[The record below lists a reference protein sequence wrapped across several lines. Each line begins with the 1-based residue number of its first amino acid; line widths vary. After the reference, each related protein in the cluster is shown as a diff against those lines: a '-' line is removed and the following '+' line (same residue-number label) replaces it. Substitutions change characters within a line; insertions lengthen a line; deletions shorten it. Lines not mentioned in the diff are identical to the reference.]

1 MRSLSQRAAAPALLA
16 TVSTLALLTAAP
28 AFAQSAEP
36 VADEAAQVDD
46 IVVTGTRVQNRSRLD
61 TLAPVDVVTSEAL
74 QTRGTTEFATA
85 LAQAVPSLTF
95 QRPSAND
102 GSDSI
107 RPITLR
113 GLSPDQTLVLVN
125 GTRRHASALVNVNGV
140 VGRGSAAVDLNTIPT
155 GALDRVEVLRDGAS
169 AQYGSDAIAGV
180 VNLRLKQASS
190 GGGASVTYGQYFTTV
205 KTARGERDE
214 TDGGTVTASAWQGFS
229 LGDDGFLTLSAE
241 YLNRESTNRSDYD
254 PRAAANGAITA
265 RFGDPD
271 VEQWTVFAN
280 AGKGLGNGWEA
291 YGWAG
296 YQDRD
301 SEGAAFP
308 RLSDNVNN
316 VASIYPNGFLPK
328 VAINSKDASLA
339 GGLRGELAGWNTDIS
354 LTYGRNALDFR
365 TEDSL
370 NSTYGA
376 TSPTSFDSG
385 SLIYDQLVLG
395 ADFSREFEVG
405 LSGGPLNFAWGL
417 EQRWENYKIEA
428 GQPESYNRGP
438 LGANTAL
445 TGGAQGFV
453 GFQPSNAVDVD
464 RDNFAAYADV
474 EIPLTDKLR
483 VEGAVRFE
491 DYSDFGDTQTG
502 KLSARYDFTP
512 SFALRGSVST
522 AFRAPS
528 LQQSFFTS
536 TASVIQNGVV
546 VETGTFPATSAVAA
560 ALGARPLKA
569 ETSTNYSLGAVVRL
583 GRFDLTV
590 DAYKIDI
597 DDQIVLSELISRTSN
612 GTVLQNG
619 ALINPQIA
627 ALLDPQGVQAARF
640 FLNGVSTS
648 TEGVDIVGRY
658 RLPTDTLGDFDFT
671 VAANFNDVSVNRV
684 PTSSSVLNPVPTLFA
699 RQRILTIEDGT
710 PDTKVSASA
719 DWSRDKWGATV
730 RATYY
735 GDVVQPA
742 SLEAN
747 DYHTGEKTVIDLEGR
762 VQITE
767 RVGLAIG
774 VDNVF
779 DEYPDNVPI
788 RNANSPAGTDLTS
801 NGVLGFPYYSPF
813 GFNGRYGYARLSL
826 KW

>member
-1 MRSLSQRAAAPALLA
+1 MRIPPARNASSVLFA
-16 TVSTLALLTAAP
+16 TASAVALLTAAP
-28 AFAQSAEP
+28 AFAQTAEQSAET
-36 VADEAAQVDD
+36 VSD
-46 IVVTGTRVQNRSRLD
+46 IVVTGTRAPNRSRLD
-61 TLAPVDVVTSEAL
+61 TLAPVDVVTAQNL
-74 QTRGTTEFATA
+74 QKTGTTEFATA
-85 LAQAVPSLTF
+85 LAQAIPSLTF

-102 GSDSI
+102 GTDSV

-125 GTRRHASALVNVNGV
+125 GTRRHASALVNVNGT

-180 VNLRLKQASS
+180 VNLRLKEASS
-190 GGGASVTYGQYFTTV
+190 GGGASVTYGQYLTSV
-205 KTARGERDE
+205 QTARGKRDE
-214 TDGGTVTASAWQGFS
+214 NDGATVTASAWQGFA

-241 YLNRESTNRSDYD
+241 YLNRDSTNRADYD

-280 AGKGLGNGWEA
+280 AGKGLGNGWKA

-301 SEGAAFP
+301 STGAAFP
-308 RLSDNVNN
+308 RLSDNINN
-316 VASIYPNGFLPK
+316 VAAIYPNGYLPK
-328 VAINSKDASLA
+328 VAINSKDASVA
-339 GGLRGELAGWNTDIS
+339 GGLRGELAGWNADFS

-365 TEDSL
+365 TKDSL

-376 TSPTSFDSG
+376 NSPTDFDSG
-385 SLIYDQLVLG
+385 SLIYDQTVLA
-395 ADFSREFEVG
+395 ADFSRAFDVG
-405 LSGGPLNFAWGL
+405 LSAGPLNFAWGV
-417 EQRWENYKIEA
+417 EQRWENYQIKA

-438 LGANTAL
+438 LGSNTAL
-445 TGGAQGFV
+445 AGGAQGFV
-453 GFQPSNAVDVD
+453 GFQPSNEVDVS
-464 RDNFAAYADV
+464 RHNFAAYADV
-474 EIPLTDKLR
+474 EIPLTDKLT
-483 VEGAVRFE
+483 VDGAVRFE
-491 DYSDFGDTQTG
+491 DYSDFGTTQTG
-502 KLSARYDFTP
+502 KLSGRYDFTP
-512 SFALRGSVST
+512 NFALRGSIST
-522 AFRAPS
+522 GFRAPS
-528 LQQSFFTS
+528 LQQSYFTS
-536 TASVIQNGVV
+536 TQSVIQNGAV
-546 VETGTFPATSAVAA
+546 VETGTFPATSAVAS

-569 ETSTNYSLGAVVRL
+569 ETSTNYSLGGVVRL

-597 DDQIVLSELISRTSN
+597 ENQIVLSELINRSFS
-612 GTVLQNG
+612 
-619 ALINPQIA
+619 PQVA
-627 ALLDPQGVQAARF
+627 GLLDPLGIQAARF

-658 RLPTDTLGDFDFT
+658 RLPTERLGDFDFT
-671 VAANFNDVSVNRV
+671 VAANFNDVKVKSLPN
-684 PTSSSVLNPVPTLFA
+684 SSSVLNPVPTLFA

-710 PDTKVSASA
+710 PDTKISAAA
-719 DWSRDKWGATV
+719 DWALNKFGATV

-735 GDVVQPA
+735 GDVLQA
-742 SLEAN
+742 GSTEAN
-747 DYHTGEKTVIDLEGR
+747 DYSTGAKTVVDLEGR
-762 VQITE
+762 YQLTNRIGVT
-767 RVGLAIG
+767 VG

-779 DEYPDNVPI
+779 DEYPDYVPASL
-788 RNANSPAGTDLTS
+788 NS

-813 GFNGRYGYARLSL
+813 GFNGRYAYARLNV

>member
-1 MRSLSQRAAAPALLA
+1 MRASLIRAGSPVLFA
-16 TVSTLALLTAAP
+16 TVSALALLSSTS
-28 AFAQSAEP
+28 AFAQTSEP
-36 VADEAAQVDD
+36 DSDPTAAVED
-46 IVVTGTRVQNRSRLD
+46 IVVTGTRTPNRSRLD
-61 TLAPVDVVTSEAL
+61 TLAPVDVITAQSL
-74 QTRGTTEFATA
+74 QNRGTTEFATA
-85 LAQAVPSLTF
+85 LAQTVPSLTF

-102 GSDSI
+102 GSDSV
-107 RPITLR
+107 RPVTLR

-125 GTRRHASALVNVNGV
+125 GTRRHASALVNVNGT

-180 VNLRLKQASS
+180 VNLRLKEASS
-190 GGGASVTYGQYFTTV
+190 GGGASVTYGQYATTV

-214 TDGGTVTASAWQGFS
+214 QDGGSTTLSAWQGFS

-241 YLNRESTNRSDYD
+241 YTNREATNRADYD
-254 PRAAANGAITA
+254 PRTAANGAITA

-280 AGKGLGNGWEA
+280 AGKGLGGGWEA

-301 SEGAAFP
+301 STSAAFP
-308 RLSDNVNN
+308 RLSDNANN
-316 VASIYPNGFLPK
+316 VGSVYPNGFLPK
-328 VAINSKDASLA
+328 VAINSKDASAA
-339 GGLRGELAGWNTDIS
+339 GGLRGEVAGWNADVS
-354 LTYGRNALDFR
+354 LVYGRNALDFR
-365 TEDSL
+365 TEDSI

-376 TSPTSFDSG
+376 ASPTSFDSG

-395 ADFSREFEVG
+395 ADFSRAFEVG

-417 EQRWENYKIEA
+417 EQRWEGYKIEA

-438 LGANTAL
+438 LGTNTAL
-445 TGGAQGFV
+445 SGGAQGFV
-453 GFQPSNAVDVD
+453 GFQPSNEVDVD

-474 EIPLTDKLR
+474 EIPLTEKLT

-502 KLSARYDFTP
+502 KLSARYDFT
-512 SFALRGSVST
+512 SGFALRGSIST
-522 AFRAPS
+522 GFRAPS

-536 TASVIQNGVV
+536 TSSVIQNGAV

-597 DDQIVLSELISRTSN
+597 DDQIVLSELINRTFSTQVAN
-612 GTVLQNG
+612 
-619 ALINPQIA
+619 
-627 ALLDPQGVQAARF
+627 LLDPLGVQAARF

-648 TEGVDIVGRY
+648 TEGVDVVAHY
-658 RLPTDTLGDFDFT
+658 RQPTDDFGNFDFT
-671 VAANFNDVSVNRV
+671 VAANFNDVSVNSL

-719 DWSRDKWGATV
+719 DWNLQKWGATA

-735 GDVVQPA
+735 GDVLQAGSTP
-742 SLEAN
+742 AN
-747 DYHTGEKTVIDLEGR
+747 DYSTGPKTVVDLEGR
-762 VQITE
+762 YKLTD

-779 DEYPDNVPI
+779 DEYPD
-788 RNANSPAGTDLTS
+788 STPAALNS

-813 GFNGRYGYARLSL
+813 GFNGRYGYARISL
-826 KW
+826 QW